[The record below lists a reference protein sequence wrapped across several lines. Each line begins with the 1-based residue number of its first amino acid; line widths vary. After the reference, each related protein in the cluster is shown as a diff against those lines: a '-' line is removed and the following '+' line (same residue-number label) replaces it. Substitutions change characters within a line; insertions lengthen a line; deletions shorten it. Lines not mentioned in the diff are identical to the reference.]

1 MEFKDY
7 YQILSVPPDADAK
20 AIKTAYRKL
29 ARKYHP
35 DMNPDAGAEDKFK
48 EVAEAYEVLK
58 DTERRAEYDE
68 LRKYGGDPRS
78 GSGFEPP
85 PGWQSGGGGGGGF
98 SSAGGRHFE
107 GDFSDF
113 FNSMFS
119 GGGGESRSRRSGM
132 RGQDAEIEM
141 PIFLEESVTETTKL
155 VEYLIPVIENGQ
167 MKEVKKSLKV
177 KIPQGVQDGERIRL
191 KGQGGSG
198 HGDGENGD
206 LYLHIRLVPHPLFDV
221 EGHNLVVTVPL
232 APWEAALGT
241 KVTVP
246 TLSGKIN
253 LTIAPNS
260 QAGQRL
266 RIKGK
271 GLATKSGRGDL
282 FALLKVVMPPSAS
295 SKATELW
302 QSLSEEADFDPR
314 AQWGNE

>member
-7 YQILSVPPDADAK
+7 YQILGVQPDADSTV
-20 AIKTAYRKL
+20 IKTAYRKL

-35 DMNPDAGAEDKFK
+35 DMNADAGAEDKFK

-58 DTERRAEYDE
+58 DAGRRAEYDE
-68 LRKYGGDPRS
+68 LRQYRDRS
-78 GSGFEPP
+78 SGGFEPP
-85 PGWQSGGGGGGGF
+85 PGWHSSGF
-98 SSAGGRHFE
+98 SDAGSRHFE

-119 GGGGESRSRRSGM
+119 HAGAEFRQRRPDL

-141 PIFLEESVTETTKL
+141 PVFLEETQTETSKL
-155 VEYLIPVIENGQ
+155 VEYLIPVVENGQ
-167 MKEVKKSLKV
+167 LKEVKKSLKV
-177 KIPQGVQDGERIRL
+177 KIPVGVADGERIRL

-198 HGDGENGD
+198 HGKGPSGD

-221 EGHNLVVTVPL
+221 EGHNLVITVPL

-241 KVTVP
+241 KILVP
-246 TLSGKIN
+246 TLSGQVR
-253 LTIAPNS
+253 LTIGPNS

-271 GLATKSGRGDL
+271 GLATKSGTGDL
-282 FALLKVVMPPSAS
+282 YALLKVVMPPSANEEV
-295 SKATELW
+295 KKIW
-302 QSLSEEADFDPR
+302 QSLSEKVDFDPR
-314 AQWGNE
+314 GQWGNDK

>member
-7 YQILSVPPDADAK
+7 YQILGVQPEADSK
-20 AIKTAYRKL
+20 EIKTAYRKL

-35 DMNPDAGAEDKFK
+35 DMNPDEGAEDKFK

-58 DTERRAEYDE
+58 DAGRRAEYDE
-68 LRKYGGDPRS
+68 LRQYGGRA

-85 PGWQSGGGGGGGF
+85 PGWQSSSGFGG
-98 SSAGGRHFE
+98 AGSTQFE

-113 FNSMFS
+113 FNSIFS
-119 GGGGESRSRRSGM
+119 GAGAGGRHQRSGL

-141 PIFLEESVTETTKL
+141 PVFLEDTLSDASKL
-155 VEYLIPVIENGQ
+155 VEYMIPIYSNGQ
-167 MKEVKKSLKV
+167 VTEMKKSLKV
-177 KIPQGVQDGERIRL
+177 KIPAGVMDGERIRL

-198 HGDGENGD
+198 QGEGPNGD

-241 KVTVP
+241 KITVP
-246 TLSGKIN
+246 TLSGKIQ
-253 LTIAPNS
+253 LTITPNS
-260 QAGQRL
+260 QSGQRL

-271 GLATKSGRGDL
+271 GLKTKTGTGDL
-282 FALLKVVMPPSAS
+282 YALLKVVMPASANDEV
-295 SKATELW
+295 KALW
-302 QSLSEEADFDPR
+302 QTLSDKADFDPR
-314 AQWGNE
+314 TQWSNSL